1 MGPHDS
7 ARRVDA
13 HTQRTIDAR
22 TQRIITAADAAASA
36 TSSAAADAAELS
48 LGLGG
53 PAFASAAAAAAGRL
67 ARHVAI
73 IADQFA
79 AIADTLRDANLHALR
94 GRYDPLPGAYLRD
107 VLGSAPV
114 IATVEYGTLNATVD
128 RDGVISAVLPGRQL
142 YDDAPHDGDHDDR
155 VPHDDAP
162 HDADHAE
169 RAPDHAPR
177 FTQCACGHPADSYW
191 THSPAGCVYT
201 TPLPGDV
208 A

>member
-7 ARRVDA
+7 TGRVDA

-22 TQRIITAADAAASA
+22 TQRIITAADAAAAA

-67 ARHVAI
+67 ARHVAV

-107 VLGSAPV
+107 VLALDV
-114 IATVEYGTLNATVD
+114 VTATVNQYGDV
-128 RDGVISAVLPGRQL
+128 SAVIPGRQL
-142 YDDAPHDGDHDDR
+142 Y
-155 VPHDDAP
+155 DAP
-162 HDADHAE
+162 HDADHDDYGVPRDDAPHNADHTE
-169 RAPDHAPR
+169 RAPDHAPHL
-177 FTQCACGHPADSYW
+177 TQCACGHPADPYW
-191 THSPAGCVYT
+191 SHSPAGCVYT

-208 A
+208 T